1 MLKYKSVIIIIITS
15 IIILL
20 GMSVKSIAV
29 DNTCK
34 LSLDIDKKQVKRGDT
49 VTVLIKASDIQGD
62 GIAIFNANL
71 SYDKDTFECTVNGNE
86 EANWV
91 LQGNIENNI
100 SIARG
105 DYMPNKT
112 NQTIGKIVLK
122 VKQNATVG
130 NKSISLTKA
139 EFSTG
144 DETFEVADAKGTIAV
159 IEKSNSENNTANPE
173 GNTAGNE
180 VGTQQGEKGKT
191 ETNNNEVKIQQSGR
205 ISTADGTKADKKIPQ
220 TGIKSVFIIS
230 AILVTIIVAFIL
242 YKRNKYMN
250 IK

>member
-91 LQGNIENNI
+91 LQGNIENN
-100 SIARG
+100 
-105 DYMPNKT
+105 
-112 NQTIGKIVLK
+112 NQTFANKYEIESNISEELYEKLK
-122 VKQNATVG
+122 VK
-130 NKSISLTKA
+130 
-139 EFSTG
+139 
-144 DETFEVADAKGTIAV
+144 
-159 IEKSNSENNTANPE
+159 
-173 GNTAGNE
+173 
-180 VGTQQGEKGKT
+180 
-191 ETNNNEVKIQQSGR
+191 KIQVR
-205 ISTADGTKADKKIPQ
+205 
-220 TGIKSVFIIS
+220 
-230 AILVTIIVAFIL
+230 
-242 YKRNKYMN
+242 KY
-250 IK
+250 